1 MRGLTIFGALLVGL
15 TAARAQVGATMTE
28 LNAELWMGPAVQADN
43 VTVWPVFSKTPHEP
57 LGAELVPLPDA
68 QAQGWAVVREQ
79 GGGQPQGA
87 MLRNAA
93 PPPSPR
99 NVEPQQQRI
108 LEPQQQRIVEPQQ
121 QRILE
126 PIQQQA
132 DEQVQIGGAGP
143 TVNELVIENKGQ
155 KPILVLAGTLLKGG
169 HQDRQ
174 VGQDFIV
181 PAGKTVPVS
190 AFCVEHGRWAG
201 QREGQATGGVFEAKK
216 ALATKS
222 VRSSAQYE
230 ANQQKVWDKVASEN
244 AKAGNAPQTGT
255 FMATL
260 EEDDAAAKARRE
272 KLQAAIGSAFFSL
285 SRQQHAPVG
294 LAYAVDGKVREVRV
308 FSHPAIFQRLQDTL
322 ITTIALEGDLGQR
335 EAKTAGRAPGG
346 PASAQQV
353 VDLVRQSGEAAE
365 EEQRTKAGNVVKMR
379 KAKAGWTA
387 KTYADEKAARPVT
400 QTFTAVE

>member
-1 MRGLTIFGALLVGL
+1 VAIFGALLVGL
-15 TAARAQVGATMTE
+15 AAARAQVTAMTTDLNGE
-28 LNAELWMGPAVQADN
+28 LTLGPAIQADN
-43 VTVWPVFSKTPHEP
+43 VTVWPVFSKTPHEQ
-57 LGAELVPLPDA
+57 LGADLVPLPDA
-68 QAQGWAVVREQ
+68 QAEGWAVVREQ
-79 GGGQPQGA
+79 G
-87 MLRNAA
+87 
-93 PPPSPR
+93 PPPGAPAPSPLPNVSDR
-99 NVEPQQQRI
+99 NVEPPIEQRQQR
-108 LEPQQQRIVEPQQ
+108 QA
-121 QRILE
+121 

-132 DEQVQIGGAGP
+132 YQQAPLGAGP

-181 PAGKTVPVS
+181 PAGKTVPVA
-190 AFCVEHGRWAG
+190 AFCVEHGRWTG

-230 ANQQKVWDKVASEN
+230 ANQQKVWDKVAMEN
-244 AKAGNAPQTGT
+244 AKAGKAPRTGT

-272 KLQAAIGSAFFSL
+272 RLKATIAGAFFSL
-285 SRQQHAPVG
+285 ARQSNAPVG

-322 ITTIALEGDLGQR
+322 VTTVALEGDLAQR
-335 EAKTAGRAPGG
+335 EAKAAGRPAGP

-353 VDLVRQSGEAAE
+353 VDLIRQSAEATE
-365 EEQRTKAGNVVKMR
+365 EAQRTKAGNVVKMR
-379 KAKAGWTA
+379 KAKAAWA
-387 KTYADEKAARPVT
+387 AETYVDEKAARPVT
-400 QTFTAVE
+400 RTYSAAE